1 MNSIDQEVKMRTCQY
16 RPITSKK
23 SISPV
28 FLVIFAVLT
37 VSISWPGITWGQ
49 DITVKTGLSYHW
61 WDSTNQ
67 EKGQQF
73 YVPVDMAVKVE
84 NYSLRILTGYMY
96 SYYDGRREDSHDL
109 ADLLDTKIN
118 LSARGETIWGI
129 NWLAGLDMNLPT
141 GKTDLGH
148 NELSLLM
155 DPDLVPINTL
165 GEGFNLNPVIL
176 LAHSWDRVV
185 VGLGA
190 GYDWRDKYDFSTDFE
205 NYDPGDI
212 WRVLSQIRWQPV
224 DGWTLHLKG
233 GYTWYGTD
241 QLRGHDYYQPGDMF
255 NLAMGLGYEHPRWK
269 TCAEV
274 SQFWR
279 DKDRLPSQQSFH
291 PENEERNGYGDET
304 LLRATATYH
313 LTDATDL
320 CLNSALLWIQENDYS
335 KNDPWYYR
343 GERRKLTIGLGMM
356 HSLNKRWTINTSLSG
371 FTMHDDETPEHP
383 DDERSY
389 KGFGIDFG
397 LSARF

>member
-1 MNSIDQEVKMRTCQY
+1 MHIHEYRSIT
-16 RPITSKK
+16 PKK
-23 SISPV
+23 SINPV

-37 VSISWPGITWGQ
+37 VLISWPGITWGQ

-84 NYSLRILTGYMY
+84 NYSLRVLTAYMY
-96 SYYDGRREDSHDL
+96 SYYDGRGV
-109 ADLLDTKIN
+109 I
-118 LSARGETIWGI
+118 GGI
-129 NWLAGLDMNLPT
+129 KWLAGLDMNLPT
-141 GKTDLGH
+141 GKTDLSDKD
-148 NELSLLM
+148 LSLLM
-155 DPDLVPINTL
+155 DTDLVPIYPL
-165 GEGFNLNPVIL
+165 GEGFNLNPIIL
-176 LAHSWDRVV
+176 LSHSWDSVV

-190 GYDWRDKYDFSTDFE
+190 GYDWRDEYDFSTDFQD
-205 NYDPGDI
+205 YDPGDI

-255 NLAMGLGYEHPRWK
+255 KLAIGFRYEHPKWK
-269 TCAEV
+269 TLAEV

-279 DKDRLPSQQSFH
+279 DKDRLSSQQPFH
-291 PENEERNGYGDET
+291 PENEEHNGYGDET

-320 CLNSALLWIQENDYS
+320 CLNSALLWIQENDYP
-335 KNDPWYYR
+335 KNNPWYYR
-343 GERRKLTIGLGMM
+343 GERRKLTIGLGLM
-356 HSLNKRWTINTSLSG
+356 HSLNKRWTKPLNTLMMNVVTKVLG
-371 FTMHDDETPEHP
+371 
-383 DDERSY
+383 
-389 KGFGIDFG
+389 
-397 LSARF
+397 